1 MAADQNIILGL
12 KAQDQGAL
20 ALFQAAQKE
29 LADMGAEQ
37 KKLTDQIKQYDRIA
51 QKANKATR
59 NSNGNYK
66 EANKGSR
73 MARGGIAQLGYQL
86 QDISVQVQGG
96 QNLGI
101 ILGQQGSQIASVFGT
116 GGIVAGAIIAFGA
129 MVGTML
135 LPKLMDTEKETRS
148 LDEIM
153 KELNS
158 TLLSVSDNGVTT
170 LTKDFLKL
178 AEANKAFAEIE
189 IRGRLVEA
197 YSAAEIAQKDLSE
210 STKDFGFSQNLAAA
224 STLNAADKMR
234 DFDIAARNYAES
246 VGISTDQAHQL
257 KTAIDSVKSGAEGSA
272 VAFSEL
278 LAQLVQGDGVTD
290 SFKKSAREIAN
301 FALKQMQAKDMIEA
315 ITNVMNDLDGA
326 LINNTSEEIARTKAV
341 QDSINAMTL
350 QVASYG
356 QSATTIALYKAVL
369 AGATSEE
376 LLQIEALQLKLQA
389 FKDAEDAEKL
399 AAKNAKERLAADQKA
414 RETFYA
420 NQNAMRV
427 QAAQQRKK
435 QEDDENKRLADG
447 QKYAFDI
454 LIQKS
459 SAESQYLA
467 QYDEQLRNLQDLR
480 AKDLENAGLYNEA
493 IIALENDKQEKFKV
507 FAQTEQ
513 DRVMAGV
520 NFIGQAASQMES
532 AFEEG
537 SKAQKAAFLVNQGI
551 QFANAIVNTNAAA
564 TAALGMPPFTPANIA
579 LSGMVKAM
587 GYASAAAI
595 AGQAIGSFE
604 GGGFTGMGSRTGGV
618 DGKGGFAAILHP
630 NETVIDHTKGQGS
643 GTNVT
648 VNINAVDTK
657 GFDELLYKRRGQL
670 VSIINQAVN
679 NRGRASIV

>member
-1 MAADQNIILGL
+1 MAAADQNIILGL
-12 KAQDQGAL
+12 KAQDQGAI
-20 ALFQAAQKE
+20 ALLQAAQKE
-29 LADMGAEQ
+29 MADMGAEQ

-96 QNLGI
+96 QNIGL

-129 MVGTML
+129 MVATMMI
-135 LPKLMDTEKETRS
+135 PKLFESKKGVED
-148 LDEIM
+148 LDEIFQQ
-153 KELNS
+153 LNNTMLTVNS
-158 TLLSVSDNGVTT
+158 DGIFTLSKS
-170 LTKDFLKL
+170 FESL
-178 AEANKAFAEIE
+178 AKTNRAYAEIVL
-189 IRGRLVEA
+189 RTQMLSAMEA
-197 YSAAEIAQKDLSE
+197 VQIAQKGLSE
-210 STKDFGFSQNLAAA
+210 EADVFKNALSGIFTITAKLDNKYKDLAAE
-224 STLNAADKMR
+224 
-234 DFDIAARNYAES
+234 Y
-246 VGISTDQAHQL
+246 GIQVSQL
-257 KTAIDSVKSGAEGSA
+257 KELRYTAILAKNGIEGSA
-272 VAFSEL
+272 QALVAMLSSI
-278 LAQLVQGDGVTD
+278 AQTENVTPK
-290 SFKKSAREIAN
+290 FVEIAAAIGE
-301 FALKQMQAKDMIEA
+301 FAQQSTDAQAIVDS
-315 ITNVMNDLDGA
+315 ITNIMGDLDGA
-326 LINNTSEEIARTKAV
+326 LETNTSSYEQTRDAIAKT
-341 QDSINAMTL
+341 IEAMNL
-350 QVASYG
+350 QVATYG
-356 QSATTIALYKAVL
+356 QSSTIIAMYEAVL
-369 AGATSEE
+369 AGATAEE
-376 LLQIEALQLKLQA
+376 LLQVEALNLKIEALKA
-389 FKDAEDAEKL
+389 ADEAEKE
-399 AAKNAKERLAADQKA
+399 AAKKAKDRQTADEKA

-427 QAAQQRKK
+427 NAAVQRQKV
-435 QEDDENKRLADG
+435 EDEENKRLAAG
-447 QKYAFDI
+447 QQYAFDI

-467 QYDEQLRNLQDLR
+467 QYDQQLSNLQDLR
-480 AKDLENAGLYNEA
+480 ARDLENAGLYNEA
-493 IIALENDKQEKFKV
+493 IIALENDKQ
-507 FAQTEQ
+507 ARMQAYQQQEQ
-513 DRVMAGV
+513 DRVMAGI
-520 NFIGQAASQMES
+520 NFIGQSASAMES

-551 QFANAIVNTNAAA
+551 QVANAIVNTNAAA

-643 GTNVT
+643 GMNVT

>member
-1 MAADQNIILGL
+1 MAAADQNIILGL
-12 KAQDQGAL
+12 KAQDQGAI
-20 ALFQAAQKE
+20 ALLQAAQKE
-29 LADMGAEQ
+29 MADMGAEQ
-37 KKLTDQIKQYDRIA
+37 KRLTDQIKQYDRIA

-96 QNLGI
+96 QNLGL

-129 MVGTML
+129 MVATMMI
-135 LPKLMDTEKETRS
+135 PKLFESKKGVED
-148 LDEIM
+148 LDEIFQQLNNTM
-153 KELNS
+153 LTVNSDGIFTLSKSFESLAKTNRAYAEIVLRTQMLSAMEAVQIAQKGLSEEADVFKNALSGIFTITAKLDNKYKDLAAEYGIQVSQLKELRYTAILAKNGIEGS
-158 TLLSVSDNGVTT
+158 AQALVTLLSSIAQTENVTP
-170 LTKDFLKL
+170 KF
-178 AEANKAFAEIE
+178 
-189 IRGRLVEA
+189 V
-197 YSAAEIAQKDLSE
+197 EIA
-210 STKDFGFSQNLAAA
+210 AAIGEFA
-224 STLNAADKMR
+224 QQ
-234 DFDIAARNYAES
+234 
-246 VGISTDQAHQL
+246 STDA
-257 KTAIDSVKSGAEGSA
+257 KAIVDS
-272 VAFSEL
+272 
-278 LAQLVQGDGVTD
+278 
-290 SFKKSAREIAN
+290 
-301 FALKQMQAKDMIEA
+301 
-315 ITNVMNDLDGA
+315 ITNIMGDLDGA
-326 LINNTSEEIARTKAV
+326 LETNTSSYEKTRDAIAKT
-341 QDSINAMTL
+341 IEAMNL
-350 QVASYG
+350 QVATYG
-356 QSATTIALYKAVL
+356 RSSTIIAMYEAVL
-369 AGATSEE
+369 AGATAEE
-376 LLQIEALQLKLQA
+376 LLQVEALGLKIEALKA
-389 FKDAEDAEKL
+389 ADEAEKL
-399 AAKNAKERLAADQKA
+399 AAKKAEDRLKSDEKA
-414 RETFYA
+414 RAAFYA
-420 NQNAMRV
+420 TQNEMRV
-427 QAAQQRKK
+427 NAAVQRQKV
-435 QEDDENKRLADG
+435 EDEENKRLEAG

-467 QYDEQLRNLQDLR
+467 QYDQQLSNLQDLR
-480 AKDLENAGLYNEA
+480 ARDLENAGLYNEA
-493 IIALENDKQEKFKV
+493 IIALENDKQ
-507 FAQTEQ
+507 AQMKSYQQQEQ
-513 DRVMAGV
+513 DRVMAGI
-520 NFIGQAASQMES
+520 NFIGQSASAMES

-551 QFANAIVNTNAAA
+551 QVANAIVNTNAAA

-630 NETVIDHTKGQGS
+630 NETVIDHTKGGGAMS
-643 GTNVT
+643 VT